1 MGRRADTF
9 WEYAEQLC
17 GRFKCNFCKRDFA
30 GGAPRVKSHLS
41 GIKGRDVDICTMVP
55 KHVQALA
62 AETIKGANKRPKPE
76 YFSSSSDGTS
86 SEVCHKNDICEPDDL
101 LAKFFLSNNIDCNVV
116 QSSSFI
122 DFINAVAAFGASYKL
137 PSYSTLKTLL
147 IPKLH
152 SEIEAHVR
160 SVKESWGETGCT
172 LISDVWFNEKE
183 NQSLVNI
190 MAYSWKG
197 VVLLDAFKVP
207 KCELDGHFL
216 EEIICF
222 CIQTIG
228 PNNVV
233 QYIDGIPGWG
243 PTRARLT
250 SDFPHIYVTRCVA
263 AEIQSSFEDV
273 YMEIEWVKLA
283 FDKAR
288 CLITLI
294 YGNSDLLSLMRK
306 YTNNRELIQ
315 PQAIDFSSNYTML
328 LSIIVVKDQ
337 LLQLVQS
344 FGCSMSD
351 LGKEVAEIISSLE
364 FWNQV
369 EEIVQALESLFL
381 VLYLVD
387 RYGSS
392 SGYLYV
398 AMEMATEGMRRIYGG
413 NPDKYERLWQIFNSL
428 KEKIV
433 HPIHAAAAFLNPA
446 YMCSELFKDRARIM
460 EAMEF
465 VVTHLVA
472 SEDKDAFLEE
482 IIKYHKR
489 SKEPN
494 KFSDTAN
501 RMRTVCHPGDW
512 WAYCVGREF
521 PMLQKYAIRIL
532 SQPCSSS
539 AYKQSLSAFETA
551 HMKKLSRFTFKAST
565 HYSWMNMILT
575 TGFRAMN
582 ASGKPKD
589 LTELIELKWRFP
601 TDFLNEPEVPY
612 LDPQPTHSS
621 LIAGIHL
628 PSQRCLQLQFVTRIP
643 SLLVT
648 GQEVKSEQGSPV
660 HVILVDRITGNVV
673 QDSALSMLN
682 LTVSALEGDFD
693 EESGN
698 TWQREDF
705 ERNEIT
711 DVLLMTGNLQVTLKD
726 GMGTLGA
733 FCFNYSSDIAKSGKF
748 KLGVKTLTDECGGI
762 CICEGISN
770 AFIVKDGNDTRA
782 PDATASQM
790 HLSEDSQLKSIMDE
804 LTQLV
809 PCPTD
814 TNANSEM
821 DLGRQF
827 EFGPLW
833 SPLGCKHKQKH
844 NIKSGQGAMRW
855 PKLKAIKV
863 SPWATLR
870 RAVKEKRAQKM
881 LRRARLQKRLEE
893 CNKGDQDCSQED
905 HRRLQVKEKLKE
917 IPEKY
922 VMSKPPCQVAIRPE
936 ECSKGKSG
944 SALDEKDEESMLQEP
959 PWEGQG
965 QLKLTSYDNST
976 VGGSVKFPEPST
988 SEVSQPLILF
998 PSLLACK
1005 DTELLEDEAAKPLV
1019 SEECPST
1026 VASFSCA
1033 GDSIP
1038 RKQDRSRWRHLFTL
1052 FPSSLSGDDTD
1063 LGEDKAGEF
1072 LKHTARQSTSP
1083 TKDNELVGM
1092 SNLSIG
1098 TSNYY
1103 SNTTGFS
1110 TTSSNAQFLKAVAAG
1125 NAEPD
1130 GRILTPKL
1138 KNVTFSELK
1147 SATSKPSTSE
1157 VSQPLTLFPSLLAC
1171 KDTELL
1177 EDEEAAKPLEL
1188 EECPLTVASFS
1199 CAGDSTPR
1207 KQDSFRWRHLFTLGP
1222 SSLSGDDTDLGEDKA
1237 GEFLK
1242 HTARQST
1249 SPTKDNELVGMSNL
1263 SIGTSNYYSNTTGFS
1278 TTSSNARFLEA
1289 VAAGDAEP
1297 DGRILIPNL
1306 KLLTFSELESATG
1319 NFRQKVLHGEGGF
1332 GSVYKGQ
1339 FNEKTLALSR
1349 RDSGIPVAVKKLNP
1363 ESIEG
1368 FNEWQAEM
1376 KFVGRRL
1383 HPNIVRLLGYCWK
1396 DKECFLVSE
1405 YMQKGSLDNH
1415 LFRSN
1420 PSIQPLSW
1428 EKRLKIAIGAARG
1441 LAFLHG
1447 SEKQVI
1453 YRDFKS
1459 SNIFLDS
1466 DYNAKI
1472 ADFGLAR
1479 LGPSGGE
1486 SHVTTR
1492 VMGTDGYMAPEYL
1505 ATGHLSVKSDVYGF
1519 GVVLLELLTGRRALD
1534 IMQPSGQ
1541 HLVEWARSFLNQR
1554 KKLKIIVDPWIEGQ
1568 YSFKAALQ
1576 MAELTQKSLA
1586 KDPGDRPSMKEVVKA
1601 LEQTEAM
1608 IEMPDELKVRS
1619 ALHP

>member
-1 MGRRADTF
+1 
-9 WEYAEQLC
+9 
-17 GRFKCNFCKRDFA
+17 
-30 GGAPRVKSHLS
+30 
-41 GIKGRDVDICTMVP
+41 
-55 KHVQALA
+55 
-62 AETIKGANKRPKPE
+62 
-76 YFSSSSDGTS
+76 
-86 SEVCHKNDICEPDDL
+86 
-101 LAKFFLSNNIDCNVV
+101 
-116 QSSSFI
+116 
-122 DFINAVAAFGASYKL
+122 
-137 PSYSTLKTLL
+137 
-147 IPKLH
+147 
-152 SEIEAHVR
+152 
-160 SVKESWGETGCT
+160 
-172 LISDVWFNEKE
+172 
-183 NQSLVNI
+183 
-190 MAYSWKG
+190 
-197 VVLLDAFKVP
+197 
-207 KCELDGHFL
+207 
-216 EEIICF
+216 
-222 CIQTIG
+222 
-228 PNNVV
+228 
-233 QYIDGIPGWG
+233 
-243 PTRARLT
+243 
-250 SDFPHIYVTRCVA
+250 
-263 AEIQSSFEDV
+263 
-273 YMEIEWVKLA
+273 
-283 FDKAR
+283 
-288 CLITLI
+288 
-294 YGNSDLLSLMRK
+294 
-306 YTNNRELIQ
+306 
-315 PQAIDFSSNYTML
+315 
-328 LSIIVVKDQ
+328 
-337 LLQLVQS
+337 
-344 FGCSMSD
+344 
-351 LGKEVAEIISSLE
+351 
-364 FWNQV
+364 
-369 EEIVQALESLFL
+369 
-381 VLYLVD
+381 
-387 RYGSS
+387 
-392 SGYLYV
+392 
-398 AMEMATEGMRRIYGG
+398 
-413 NPDKYERLWQIFNSL
+413 
-428 KEKIV
+428 
-433 HPIHAAAAFLNPA
+433 
-446 YMCSELFKDRARIM
+446 
-460 EAMEF
+460 
-465 VVTHLVA
+465 
-472 SEDKDAFLEE
+472 
-482 IIKYHKR
+482 
-489 SKEPN
+489 
-494 KFSDTAN
+494 
-501 RMRTVCHPGDW
+501 
-512 WAYCVGREF
+512 
-521 PMLQKYAIRIL
+521 
-532 SQPCSSS
+532 
-539 AYKQSLSAFETA
+539 
-551 HMKKLSRFTFKAST
+551 
-565 HYSWMNMILT
+565 
-575 TGFRAMN
+575 
-582 ASGKPKD
+582 
-589 LTELIELKWRFP
+589 
-601 TDFLNEPEVPY
+601 
-612 LDPQPTHSS
+612 
-621 LIAGIHL
+621 
-628 PSQRCLQLQFVTRIP
+628 
-643 SLLVT
+643 
-648 GQEVKSEQGSPV
+648 
-660 HVILVDRITGNVV
+660 
-673 QDSALSMLN
+673 
-682 LTVSALEGDFD
+682 
-693 EESGN
+693 
-698 TWQREDF
+698 
-705 ERNEIT
+705 
-711 DVLLMTGNLQVTLKD
+711 
-726 GMGTLGA
+726 
-733 FCFNYSSDIAKSGKF
+733 
-748 KLGVKTLTDECGGI
+748 
-762 CICEGISN
+762 
-770 AFIVKDGNDTRA
+770 
-782 PDATASQM
+782 
-790 HLSEDSQLKSIMDE
+790 
-804 LTQLV
+804 
-809 PCPTD
+809 
-814 TNANSEM
+814 M

-944 SALDEKDEESMLQEP
+944 SALDE
-959 PWEGQG
+959 
-965 QLKLTSYDNST
+965 
-976 VGGSVKFPEPST
+976 
-988 SEVSQPLILF
+988 
-998 PSLLACK
+998 
-1005 DTELLEDEAAKPLV
+1005 EAAKPLV

-1063 LGEDKAGEF
+1063 LV
-1072 LKHTARQSTSP
+1072 SP
-1083 TKDNELVGM
+1083 
-1092 SNLSIG
+1092 G

-1363 ESIEG
+1363 ESIEEQKISITFFILMKVFDLVILR
-1368 FNEWQAEM
+1368 FNP
-1376 KFVGRRL
+1376 FLGRSDS
-1383 HPNIVRLLGYCWK
+1383 K
-1396 DKECFLVSE
+1396 S
-1405 YMQKGSLDNH
+1405 
-1415 LFRSN
+1415 
-1420 PSIQPLSW
+1420 PL
-1428 EKRLKIAIGAARG
+1428 ELP
-1441 LAFLHG
+1441 
-1447 SEKQVI
+1447 E
-1453 YRDFKS
+1453 
-1459 SNIFLDS
+1459 